1 MKRNK
6 KLLILTTLVCL
17 LPILAGLAVYSR
29 LPAELPT
36 HFGMDGTPDG
46 WSSRPMA
53 VFGLPCFLAAG
64 NLLLYF
70 SLRSDPKRANMNKT
84 LATLCLWIFPVMSLL
99 TSGIT
104 LGEGLGCRMHVEVLV
119 PVLVGV
125 IFLLLGNYL
134 PKTKQSDTLGIRLP
148 WTLSSEENWDRTH
161 RLTGFLWVA
170 AGLLFL
176 VLTLL
181 HLWNAWLLS
190 GLLVLATLLPLFY
203 SYYLHRKGI

>member
-70 SLRSDPKRANMNKT
+70 SLRSDRRASPWARGW
-84 LATLCLWIFPVMSLL
+84 ATGCTWRCWFP
-99 TSGIT
+99 
-104 LGEGLGCRMHVEVLV
+104 C
-119 PVLVGV
+119 
-125 IFLLLGNYL
+125 
-134 PKTKQSDTLGIRLP
+134 
-148 WTLSSEENWDRTH
+148 WW
-161 RLTGFLWVA
+161 A
-170 AGLLFL
+170 
-176 VLTLL
+176 
-181 HLWNAWLLS
+181 
-190 GLLVLATLLPLFY
+190 
-203 SYYLHRKGI
+203 

>member
-6 KLLILTTLVCL
+6 KLLILTALVCL

-36 HFGMDGTPDG
+36 HFGIDGTPDG

-84 LATLCLWIFPVMSLL
+84 LATLCLWILPAMSLL

-104 LGEGLGCRMHVEVLV
+104 LGEGLGYRMHVEVLV

-125 IFLLLGNYL
+125 IFLLAQLSEVIKAVIGFWMLKSGIWAKNLIHDLGG
-134 PKTKQSDTLGIRLP
+134 KAEESTL
-148 WTLSSEENWDRTH
+148 
-161 RLTGFLWVA
+161 
-170 AGLLFL
+170 
-176 VLTLL
+176 
-181 HLWNAWLLS
+181 
-190 GLLVLATLLPLFY
+190 
-203 SYYLHRKGI
+203 

>member
-104 LGEGLGCRMHVEVLV
+104 LGEGLGYRMHVEVLV

-134 PKTKQSDTLGIRLP
+134 PKTKQCYTMGFKLP
-148 WTLSSEENWDRTH
+148 WTLNSEENWNRTH
-161 RLTGFLWVA
+161 RLAGFLWVI
-170 AGLLFL
+170 AGLVMIVAALLRLWSAWIF
-176 VLTLL
+176 VL
-181 HLWNAWLLS
+181 
-190 GLLVLATLLPLFY
+190 LLVSALIPTVY
-203 SYYLHRKGI
+203 SYLLYRKGI